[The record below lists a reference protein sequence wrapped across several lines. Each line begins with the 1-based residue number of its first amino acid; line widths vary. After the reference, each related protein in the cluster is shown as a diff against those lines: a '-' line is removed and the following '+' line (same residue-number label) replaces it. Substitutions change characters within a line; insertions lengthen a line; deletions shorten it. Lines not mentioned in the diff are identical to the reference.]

1 MQTQQCNFPIT
12 YNFPFQL
19 QECWN
24 SILCRKNVQKQHDK
38 SLVRFRG
45 RFRSARENR
54 PKMQLHKTFSLFMS
68 IRFFMY
74 EENSNKLPRNI
85 RRFPPRSF
93 VFSDRVPN
101 FTYQGFHKLGTT
113 HYKSG
118 SGSCC
123 VKTKLGLIFRIF
135 KIWNSEFVKPYCEQL
150 KT

>member
-45 RFRSARENR
+45 RFRSASKNR
-54 PKMQLHKTFSLFMS
+54 PKSNPTMSNPTMQLHKIFSLLMS

-74 EENSNKLPRNI
+74 EDEIQTNYQEQKEISSQKFCIFIQSSHI
-85 RRFPPRSF
+85 RA
-93 VFSDRVPN
+93 
-101 FTYQGFHKLGTT
+101 FT
-113 HYKSG
+113 
-118 SGSCC
+118 
-123 VKTKLGLIFRIF
+123 
-135 KIWNSEFVKPYCEQL
+135 NSELTITNPDPDFIQRLFSCWSFLRQNKVYTIQIF
-150 KT
+150 